1 MAPELLDFPHEHD
14 QRVDW
19 WALGV
24 LMFELMR
31 LGMKG
36 FKGLGFRNF

>member
-24 LMFELMR
+24 LMFELMC
-31 LGMKG
+31 
-36 FKGLGFRNF
+36 LGFSRIYESTRVR